1 VKKRQPDD
9 AIEVEAEPFE
19 LTPEE
24 EAELAESIREAD
36 RGDVITA
43 KEVLARLKSMSRGSR
58 PGRGVS

>member
-9 AIEVEAEPFE
+9 AIEVAAEPFE